1 VRKRVIL
8 CFVAIAVLSLAPIP
22 VKSALRTLGIL
33 HNPGHLLVFAASG
46 VLLLADARSLSS
58 GLRRMAFI
66 LLFCAATEALESVI
80 YRNPFEWVDLAI
92 DSLGIALAPLLL
104 GAWRGLKYR
113 IRA

>member
-1 VRKRVIL
+1 
-8 CFVAIAVLSLAPIP
+8 
-22 VKSALRTLGIL
+22 
-33 HNPGHLLVFAASG
+33 
-46 VLLLADARSLSS
+46 
-58 GLRRMAFI
+58 MAFI